1 MPSVTLLANVRAGIN
16 GLMAEVLEDPSGLAA
31 ASFSIMFVADA
42 GATSSRSASS
52 PRLTVCFSPPLKWKS
67 ALR

>member
-16 GLMAEVLEDPSGLAA
+16 GLMAEVLEDHSGLAA

-42 GATSSRSASS
+42 GATSSRSAS
-52 PRLTVCFSPPLKWKS
+52 
-67 ALR
+67 LRG

>member
-1 MPSVTLLANVRAGIN
+1 VTLLANVRAGIN

-42 GATSSRSASS
+42 GRHLRPFLPSS
-52 PRLTVCFSPPLKWKS
+52 PRPNGFAFSPPLKWKS